1 MQQLTPLDLVGF
13 LTPDLTSFSYTLQNP
28 LPIWLAG
35 VRTAFLT
42 GLQKKYSSDEG
53 VVYLY

>member
-1 MQQLTPLDLVGF
+1 MQQLTRLDLVGF

-42 GLQKKYSSDEG
+42 GLQKKIQF
-53 VVYLY
+53 

>member
-1 MQQLTPLDLVGF
+1 MQQLTRLDLVGF